1 MANNAQDMQDFESV
15 QARLDEIVRTV
26 ADEDLPL
33 DAALDLYE
41 EAVSLGM
48 RASDLLEEGIVVPED
63 ADESVA
69 DAEGAAAAADV
80 PSADE

>member
-69 DAEGAAAAADV
+69 DAEGAAAAADAL
-80 PSADE
+80 SADE

>member
-63 ADESVA
+63 ADESAA
-69 DAEGAAAAADV
+69 DAEGAATAADA

>member
-1 MANNAQDMQDFESV
+1 MANNAQDMQDFEAV

-69 DAEGAAAAADV
+69 DAEGAAAAADAL
-80 PSADE
+80 SADE